1 LLPDFSAAKASFDAD
16 VIDTSSFKPTGDQ
29 PMSNHRAV
37 FVALASAVLALSGS
51 GAAFA
56 HAQLSKAMPAAGGAV
71 PMPPSEVTLN
81 FTEKLEATFS
91 TVIVRDAVG
100 KRVNKADAQVDK
112 ADRTVMRVGLDPLM
126 PGIYIVEWRALT
138 ADTHKTEGAFIF
150 RVGE

>member
-1 LLPDFSAAKASFDAD
+1 
-16 VIDTSSFKPTGDQ
+16 
-29 PMSNHRAV
+29 MSNHRTV
-37 FVALASAVLALSGS
+37 FGLVASAVLAMSGT

-56 HAQLSKAMPAAGGAV
+56 HAQLSHATPVAGGAV
-71 PMPPSEVTLN
+71 PTPPSEVTLN
-81 FTEKLEATFS
+81 FSEKLEAAFS

-112 ADRTVMRVGLDPLM
+112 TDRTIMRVALDPLT
-126 PGIYIVEWRALT
+126 PGVYIVEWRALT

>member
-1 LLPDFSAAKASFDAD
+1 
-16 VIDTSSFKPTGDQ
+16 
-29 PMSNHRAV
+29 MSNHRTG
-37 FVALASAVLALSGS
+37 FVLIASAVMALSGG

-56 HAQLSKAMPAAGGAV
+56 HAQLKTATPAVNGAV
-71 PMPPSEVTLN
+71 TPAPSEVTLN
-81 FTEKLEATFS
+81 FSEKLEASFS

-100 KRVNKADAQVDK
+100 KKVNKADAQVDK
-112 ADRTVMRVGLDPLM
+112 TDRTIMRVALDPLTLM